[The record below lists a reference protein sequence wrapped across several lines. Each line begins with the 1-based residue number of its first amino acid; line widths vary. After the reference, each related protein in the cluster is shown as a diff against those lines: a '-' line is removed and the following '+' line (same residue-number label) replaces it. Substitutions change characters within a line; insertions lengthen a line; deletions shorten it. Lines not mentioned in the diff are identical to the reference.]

1 MKVPKSLIAGA
12 MAIGVA
18 VGSSG
23 VASAATIAKGT
34 TAAPAVVA
42 VAPAP
47 PRPGTPSGGPRND
60 ATLSSEALARATA
73 AAKAKVAGGTVIR
86 VVRVQTADG
95 HATYEVHLTDSHG
108 NPATVYLDGSFQV
121 VSTGA
126 PS

>member
-23 VASAATIAKGT
+23 VASAATTATGT

-47 PRPGTPSGGPRND
+47 PRPGTAVGGQRSDETLLSGD
-60 ATLSSEALARATA
+60 AFAKATA
-73 AAKAKVAGGTVIR
+73 AAKAKVAVGTVVR
-86 VVRVQTADG
+86 VVRVETADG

-108 NPATVYLDGSFQV
+108 NPATVDLDGSFQV
-121 VSTGA
+121 STGA